1 MISAV
6 FVDRPRLA
14 IVISIVL
21 TLAGALALL
30 RIPVAQFPDIVPP
43 QVSVTTVYP
52 GASAAVVES
61 TVAQVIESA
70 VNGVEGMIYMSS
82 NSANDG
88 TYTLSVSFALGTNP
102 DIATVNVNNR
112 VQSALAR
119 LPQEVQ
125 RAGVT
130 VRKQSSAVLQFI
142 AVTSEN
148 PQHDGLFLSNYITIN
163 MLDRLARVPGIG
175 QVSIFGAMD
184 YSMRIWFEVDRLISM
199 NLTPSDVI
207 QAIQAQNVQA
217 AVGRIGAQ
225 PISDDQQYQ
234 INLQTQGRLATAEEF
249 GNIVVRASRD
259 GSLLRVRDVA
269 RIELGAARM
278 DTESRLNGKPAV
290 TLGTY
295 LSPGANAVTTAGN
308 LSRTLDDLS
317 RRFPEGMRT
326 TVFYD
331 TSTFVVDTM
340 HEVIK
345 TLLEAF
351 VLVVIVVLL
360 FLGNVRA
367 TIIPVIAVPVS
378 LIGTFAVLLA
388 VGFSANTVSLL
399 AMVLAI
405 GIVVDDAIVVVE
417 NVERVMEEEPHLTP
431 AEATKKAMGQITG
444 PIVAITLVLLSVFV
458 PVGFIPGLSGVL
470 FAQFA
475 VTVSVAM
482 IISAINAL
490 TLSPALCA
498 VFLKPHHGPRKG
510 VLATVMR
517 GIDWVRDRY
526 GDIVARLVRISSV
539 SLLLTVVFAGGTLWL
554 SAKTPQGFLP
564 EEDQGAFFVQMQ
576 LPQGASLSRTRAAV
590 EQVEQ
595 IVAPTPGV
603 ASVLSIVGFSLMDNG
618 AQSNAAF
625 LVVRMKPFED
635 RTTAQESVFAAIR
648 TVFGAT
654 QQVLAANTFA
664 FNIPPIIG
672 LGTGAGFQYQLQNLE
687 GRPPEEMASAML
699 GMVVAANQDPRLARV
714 FSTFAANTPS
724 LFLDVDRDKA
734 QALGIRISD
743 IFTALQTTLGGFY
756 VNDFNIYGRSW
767 QVNIQGEARDR
778 DDIPDL
784 WRIHV
789 RSSRGE
795 MVPLRSIAEIRIVL
809 GPQTINRYNNVRSVS
824 ISGAPAPGIS
834 SGDALAA
841 MEALSDRVLPQG
853 YAYEWTGTAF
863 QEKQASGQTAMILAL
878 AILFAYLFLVAL
890 YESWVIPVPVLL
902 SIAVGV
908 LGAFVALVVTGLAL
922 DVYAQVGLVVL
933 IALAAKNGILIV
945 EFAKEQR
952 EAGLPI
958 REAAVLGAR
967 LRFRAVMMTSVAFIL
982 GLVPLIIATGAAS
995 ASRRAV
1001 GTPVFGGMLA
1011 ASLIGIFMIPMLYV
1025 VFQTLR
1031 ERVKAGFRRG

>member
-1 MISAV
+1 
-6 FVDRPRLA
+6 
-14 IVISIVL
+14 
-21 TLAGALALL
+21 
-30 RIPVAQFPDIVPP
+30 
-43 QVSVTTVYP
+43 
-52 GASAAVVES
+52 
-61 TVAQVIESA
+61 
-70 VNGVEGMIYMSS
+70 
-82 NSANDG
+82 
-88 TYTLSVSFALGTNP
+88 
-102 DIATVNVNNR
+102 
-112 VQSALAR
+112 
-119 LPQEVQ
+119 
-125 RAGVT
+125 
-130 VRKQSSAVLQFI
+130 
-142 AVTSEN
+142 
-148 PQHDGLFLSNYITIN
+148 
-163 MLDRLARVPGIG
+163 
-175 QVSIFGAMD
+175 
-184 YSMRIWFEVDRLISM
+184 
-199 NLTPSDVI
+199 
-207 QAIQAQNVQA
+207 
-217 AVGRIGAQ
+217 
-225 PISDDQQYQ
+225 
-234 INLQTQGRLATAEEF
+234 
-249 GNIVVRASRD
+249 
-259 GSLLRVRDVA
+259 
-269 RIELGAARM
+269 
-278 DTESRLNGKPAV
+278 
-290 TLGTY
+290 
-295 LSPGANAVTTAGN
+295 
-308 LSRTLDDLS
+308 
-317 RRFPEGMRT
+317 
-326 TVFYD
+326 
-331 TSTFVVDTM
+331 
-340 HEVIK
+340 
-345 TLLEAF
+345 
-351 VLVVIVVLL
+351 
-360 FLGNVRA
+360 
-367 TIIPVIAVPVS
+367 
-378 LIGTFAVLLA
+378 
-388 VGFSANTVSLL
+388 
-399 AMVLAI
+399 
-405 GIVVDDAIVVVE
+405 
-417 NVERVMEEEPHLTP
+417 
-431 AEATKKAMGQITG
+431 
-444 PIVAITLVLLSVFV
+444 
-458 PVGFIPGLSGVL
+458 
-470 FAQFA
+470 
-475 VTVSVAM
+475 
-482 IISAINAL
+482 
-490 TLSPALCA
+490 
-498 VFLKPHHGPRKG
+498 
-510 VLATVMR
+510 
-517 GIDWVRDRY
+517 
-526 GDIVARLVRISSV
+526 
-539 SLLLTVVFAGGTLWL
+539 
-554 SAKTPQGFLP
+554 
-564 EEDQGAFFVQMQ
+564 
-576 LPQGASLSRTRAAV
+576 
-590 EQVEQ
+590 VEQ

-908 LGAFVALVVTGLAL
+908 LGAFVALVATGLAL

-958 REAAVLGAR
+958 RDAAVLGAR

-1031 ERVKAGFRRG
+1031 ERVKAGFRRS